1 MNVNKNTR
9 DVEKNNYHEVG
20 GTRRQCFT
28 KHSARMG
35 LEEKVDNNIEIGQ
48 ECQKACTR
56 GNGAC
61 DIIDQPPVELSVATG
76 QLEQWLNITEEVI
89 NLVGITEV

>member
-1 MNVNKNTR
+1 MNVNKYTR

-48 ECQKACTR
+48 EC
-56 GNGAC
+56 
-61 DIIDQPPVELSVATG
+61 
-76 QLEQWLNITEEVI
+76 
-89 NLVGITEV
+89 